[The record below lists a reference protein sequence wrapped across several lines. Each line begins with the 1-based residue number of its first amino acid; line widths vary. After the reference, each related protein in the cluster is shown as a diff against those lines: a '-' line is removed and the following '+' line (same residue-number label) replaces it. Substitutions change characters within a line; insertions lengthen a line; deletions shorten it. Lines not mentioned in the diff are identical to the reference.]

1 MINTWIRPKEWPVA
15 VESPVPC
22 QTPSEVAHNERVP
35 TNAFPTL
42 PPLPHPSAPFPEESG
57 NNGKGETSVGGKRFQ
72 MKISATSAMTKTTGL
87 SALPGI

>member
-15 VESPVPC
+15 VESSVPC
-22 QTPSEVAHNERVP
+22 QAPTTVAHNERAP
-35 TNAFPTL
+35 TNDIPAL
-42 PPLPHPSAPFPEESG
+42 PPLPHPSVPFAEEG
-57 NNGKGETSVGGKRFQ
+57 GKNGKGETSVGGKRFQ